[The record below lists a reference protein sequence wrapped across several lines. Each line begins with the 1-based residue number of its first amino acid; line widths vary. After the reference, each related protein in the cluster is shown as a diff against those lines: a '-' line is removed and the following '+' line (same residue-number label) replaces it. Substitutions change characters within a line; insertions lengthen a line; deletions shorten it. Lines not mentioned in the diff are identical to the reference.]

1 MHVIGLH
8 QLYKVNN
15 PFVVIT

>member
-8 QLYKVNN
+8 QLYKANN